1 MMNEHNIRDI
11 ALQMEEHL
19 QTTVIQDLVKL
30 IPVENRI
37 SFIKQNYLWSIGKIS
52 DEEIKAVCRYYLY
65 KAKKNIIKKYTP
77 KNDVDKLFLEQ
88 KSKLWKN

>member
-30 IPVENRI
+30 IPIENRI
-37 SFIKQNYLWSIGKIS
+37 RFIKQNYLWSIGKIS
-52 DEEIKAVCRYYLY
+52 DEEIRSVCKYYLDQV
-65 KAKKNIIKKYTP
+65 KKNIIKKYTP
-77 KNDVDKLFLEQ
+77 KNEVDKLFLDQ
-88 KSKLWKN
+88 RLKDI